1 LADIGSLVGTLTIVN
16 EASTTLNQVKSDVD
30 SVANSAQTA
39 SENMQ
44 KVTAPDYTKVA
55 TGISGVATAGMGLWF
70 AYDRVNKAQISLDK
84 ANLRVSND
92 LDLVKKAQEK
102 YNEAIV
108 KFGEDSPEA
117 IQALKDLRDAQEKYR
132 IDTETANERQTQLNT
147 TMMTSALSVIPSMIT
162 AAASLKTAMAGLG
175 TAGVSG
181 AAGIGGIAA
190 TAGFAA
196 GAVGAIASMIRGTW
210 SEIDKLNKMLT
221 TNTWNWTQFTASLQV
236 MGNPFLLMAEGITEF
251 LKDIGLVNKE
261 MPSLSTIMGQV
272 YEWIQQRAKEAWD
285 AIVNAGKQFLNSF
298 PGLISGVQNAMSIM
312 QNAFNA
318 LKTTATTVLNAIKAA
333 WDSTIGELIKKA
345 QELWNTLV
353 GHSLWTDMLDQM
365 QSQTS
370 TALGNIRG
378 DFEDAFAGVSMN
390 VPSMSTSRAAPGITS
405 QTGLNAVTVPVVVN
419 LDGVEI
425 SRYVKRLIAED
436 MNMRSRFGGVPR

>member
-44 KVTAPDYTKVA
+44 KVAAPDYTKVA
-55 TGISGVATAGMGLWF
+55 TGISGLATAGMGLWF
-70 AYDRVNKAQISLDK
+70 AYERVEKASIALRK

-92 LDLVKKAQEK
+92 LDIVKKAQEK
-102 YNEAIV
+102 YNEAV
-108 KFGEDSPEA
+108 AKFGENSPEA
-117 IQALKDLRDAQEKYR
+117 IQALKDLHDAQEKLN
-132 IDTETANERQTQLNT
+132 IDTDVANQRQQDLNT
-147 TMMTSALSVIPSMIT
+147 TMVTSALSVIPSMIT
-162 AAASLKTAMAGLG
+162 AVASLKTAMVGLG
-175 TAGVSG
+175 TAGATG

-190 TAGFAA
+190 TAGFAVA
-196 GAVGAIASMIRGTW
+196 AVAAVAAMIRGTW

-221 TNTWNWTQFTASLQV
+221 TNTWNWQQFNASIQV
-236 MGNPFLLMAEGITEF
+236 LGNPFLLMAEGIQEF

-272 YEWIQQRAKEAWD
+272 YDWIQQRAKEAWD
-285 AIVNAGKQFLNSF
+285 AIINAGKQFLNSF
-298 PGLISGVQNAMSIM
+298 PGLISGVQNAMNIM
-312 QNAFNA
+312 RTAFNA

-345 QELWNTLV
+345 QELWDTLV
-353 GHSLWTDMLDQM
+353 GHSLWTDMLEQM

-370 TALGNIRG
+370 TALGDIRG
-378 DFEDAFAGVSMN
+378 DFDDAFAGVSMN
-390 VPSMSTSRAAPGITS
+390 VPGMSTSKATPAAARTS
-405 QTGLNAVTVPVVVN
+405 LSSVTVPVVVN